1 MSDIKKVINKE
12 QAKQSAQKAEEFW
25 SSIDGEKLAKVGL
38 KDKEMD
44 SIGRKK
50 SNS

>member
-12 QAKQSAQKAEEFW
+12 QAKQSEQKAEEFW
-25 SSIDGEKLAKVGL
+25 SNIDGEKLAKVGL

-44 SIGRKK
+44 LIGRKK

>member
-44 SIGRKK
+44 LKKKKK